1 MEFKSKRKPLLEFRQ
16 KQKYRAHRANMVK
29 INLQD
34 KFSKFSEHWTPKVIA
49 EMNDYQFKLVKI
61 EGEFVWHNHS
71 DTDEV
76 FIVVE
81 GKMMIEFEHETIEL
95 NQGEMYVVPRG
106 VQHKP
111 YAEQECKVMLV
122 EPKGVVNTGEASGD
136 LTAQN
141 DVWIQY
147 ISNRLPKINH
157 SIDSKYRTYY

>member
-1 MEFKSKRKPLLEFRQ
+1 M
-16 KQKYRAHRANMVK
+16 

-61 EGEFVWHNHS
+61 EGQFVWHNHS

-81 GKMMIEFEHETIEL
+81 GKMFIQFENETIEL

-111 YAEQECKVMLV
+111 YAEKECKVMLV
-122 EPKGVVNTGEASGD
+122 EPKGVVNTGESSGD

-141 DVWIQY
+141 DVWI
-147 ISNRLPKINH
+147 
-157 SIDSKYRTYY
+157 